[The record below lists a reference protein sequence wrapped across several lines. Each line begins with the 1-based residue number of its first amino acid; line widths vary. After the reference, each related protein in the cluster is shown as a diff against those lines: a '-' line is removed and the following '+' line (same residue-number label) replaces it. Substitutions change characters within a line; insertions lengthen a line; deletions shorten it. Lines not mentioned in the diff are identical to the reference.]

1 MRQRKK
7 MEIVDAIDLFHQYI
21 LVEKGLS
28 KQTWIS
34 YLEDIQAFFTYFSNK
49 KTTDDLSETDLYEFL
64 KYELALGKTVSTAL
78 RRLSSTRGFYVFLKK
93 EGYYTGSIPDIE
105 TPKKPKH
112 LPNCLSEEEVDKLLA
127 APDLTSPSGIRDKA
141 MLETMYSSGLRV
153 TELLKLEKGQV
164 NLNKGVVIVF
174 GKGAK
179 ERKVPLSD
187 YAVEYIK
194 KYLSEVRNKS
204 ENKGSKYL
212 FLNKKGE
219 PISRV
224 YFFRQVR
231 KYSELAGITTQVS
244 PHTLRHSFATH
255 LLNHGAQLRIVQS
268 MLGHTNI
275 ATTQIYTHVSSEKL
289 KADYDKI
296 MKGEDDN
303 E

>member
-1 MRQRKK
+1 

-28 KQTWIS
+28 PQTWVS
-34 YLEDIQAFFTYFSNK
+34 YLEDLQSFFEYFQEK
-49 KTTDDLSETDLYEFL
+49 KTTDDLEETDLYEFL
-64 KYELALGKTVSTAL
+64 KYELSLGRTVSTAL
-78 RRLSSTRGFYVFLKK
+78 RKLSSTRGFFIFLKK
-93 EGYYTGSIPDIE
+93 EGYYKGSIPDVE

-112 LPNCLSEEEVDKLLA
+112 LPNCLTEEEVDRLLD

-153 TELLKLEKGQV
+153 SELLKLEKSQV
-164 NLNKGVVIVF
+164 NLTKGVITVF

-187 YAVEYIK
+187 YAVDYIK

-212 FLNKKGE
+212 FLSRKGE

-224 YFFRQVR
+224 YFFKQVK
-231 KYSELAGITTQVS
+231 KYSELAGIETQVS

-255 LLNHGAQLRIVQS
+255 LLNHGAQLRIVQG

-275 ATTQIYTHVSSEKL
+275 ATTQIYTHVSSDKL
-289 KADYDKI
+289 KSDYDKI
-296 MKGEDDN
+296 MK
-303 E
+303 